1 MANKKYK
8 RDDLEILIATMNR
21 KDLLFLETTFQKP
34 LDQINEN
41 LIIINQSTDHQLT
54 SEIQHIK
61 VINSKEYGLSKS
73 RNLAIKHSTK
83 DLCWI
88 LDDDCI
94 ILPDAVNH
102 IIKAHQVY
110 TCELLTFKTKTLDG
124 KSFHNYIDQFRFLD
138 QKAIEKV
145 LSPEITFKRQDI
157 LQVGLQF
164 DLRFGLGAQFQDS
177 ENYVFL
183 DEALE
188 NNLKIGFVPQ
198 AIVKHEAFTSSDDVA
213 SNRVIYARGAI
224 AGRRSIIT
232 AAYYQFKYVFFLWR
246 KGYVKSFSK
255 LWEKF
260 MVFQHGA
267 NDYVTGFEGHR
278 INHPKQ

>member
-8 RDDLEILIATMNR
+8 KNDLEILIATMHR
-21 KDLLFLETTFQKP
+21 SDLLFLETMFQKP

-41 LIIINQSTDHQLT
+41 LIIVNQSFDHQLT

-61 VINSKEYGLSKS
+61 VINNKEYGLSKS

-88 LDDDCI
+88 LDDDCV
-94 ILPDAVNH
+94 LLSDAVDQV
-102 IIKAHQVY
+102 IEAHQEY
-110 TCELLTFKTKTLDG
+110 TSDVLTFKTKTHKGQDFYNYPDTFSCLD
-124 KSFHNYIDQFRFLD
+124 F
-138 QKAIEKV
+138 KAIEKV
-145 LSPEITFKRQDI
+145 LSPEITFKREAI
-157 LQVGLQF
+157 LTAGLIF
-164 DLRFGLGAQFQDS
+164 DQRFGLGAQFQDA
-177 ENYVFL
+177 ENYIFL
-183 DEALE
+183 DEVLKK
-188 NNLKIGFVPQ
+188 NLKISFVPET
-198 AIVKHEAFTSSDDVA
+198 IVQHEEHTSSDDVA

-224 AGRRSIIT
+224 AGRRNIIT
-232 AAYYQFKYVFFLWR
+232 AVYYQFKYVFFLWR
-246 KGYVKSFSK
+246 KGYVKSLSK

-267 NDYVTGFEGHR
+267 NDYVSGFEGHR